1 MGGGGGFRAA
11 HRSSNLKDN
20 ICLSE
25 RVDDASTWR
34 THRGTTGR
42 RQGGRELRAVAAS
55 HAVDA
60 GGVEAGRCCVK
71 LVWPLVGV
79 MRSAP
84 AGDLWRLG

>member
-1 MGGGGGFRAA
+1 MPPCGVHTAA
-11 HRSSNLKDN
+11 R
-20 ICLSE
+20 
-25 RVDDASTWR
+25 RVGAKAAANKPR
-34 THRGTTGR
+34 TTP
-42 RQGGRELRAVAAS
+42 VAAS

-84 AGDLWRLG
+84 AGDLWSLG